1 MIKLRGYALHF
12 MSILCLLNVCALPV
26 AFMLYKQKIA
36 DTENAA
42 LNAGLNTIE
51 CMRLH
56 VSNIT

>member
-1 MIKLRGYALHF
+1 

-42 LNAGLNTIE
+42 LNAGLNTNVWDYMSAI
-51 CMRLH
+51 LLSW
-56 VSNIT
+56 VQ

>member
-42 LNAGLNTIE
+42 LNAGLNTI
-51 CMRLH
+51 R
-56 VSNIT
+56 S